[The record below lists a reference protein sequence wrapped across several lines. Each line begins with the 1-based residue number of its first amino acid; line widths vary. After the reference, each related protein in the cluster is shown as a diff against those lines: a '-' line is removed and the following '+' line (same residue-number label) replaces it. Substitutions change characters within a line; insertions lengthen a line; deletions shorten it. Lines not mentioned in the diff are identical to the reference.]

1 MTSDIAE
8 AVGKFTEMDRRLLV
22 AKHLH
27 RCVQWLWVPVI
38 GIVAMMVALAWYAD
52 GWVVAVWSV
61 LGGASGYFVVAV
73 GEELC
78 SLAMKLMRL
87 NLDELKALGGEESE

>member
-1 MTSDIAE
+1 MNPDIAE

-22 AKHLH
+22 VKSLT
-27 RCVQWLWVPVI
+27 RCVWLLWVPVV

-61 LGGASGYFVVAV
+61 LGCASGYFVVTV

-78 SLAMKLMRL
+78 KLAMKLLQL
-87 NLDELKALGGEESE
+87 NLDECKAMGGKESE